1 MTQPG
6 DATSPPQGGAVEL
19 GLEARLDRLDA
30 IVRRL
35 ERDDIELDEAMSLFE
50 EGIEH
55 LRHAQRVLQD
65 SELRIQRLLQ
75 DAQGGALLEPLDPDD

>member
-1 MTQPG
+1 MPA
-6 DATSPPQGGAVEL
+6 DASSPARGADGSTP

-35 ERDDIELDEAMSLFE
+35 ERDDIELDEALALFE

-55 LRHAQRVLQD
+55 LRQAQHVLQD
-65 SELRIQRLLQ
+65 SELRIHRLLQ
-75 DAQGGALLEPLDPDD
+75 DAEGGALLEPLDPDD